1 MSQLSSGV
9 KYAIFVSTIGG
20 MSFCD
25 KNMQKGRM
33 IKHIMGINKHHPQS
47 VPGLQKRAPVMS
59 KRQPL
64 CQRGGN
70 STSRDGFGET
80 KRKHPCQSQCASH
93 SRVADITYSPETTNA
108 FQELLT
114 LIDENTKELPS
125 GLSPAH
131 YAALTQLPLTYP
143 WARLVL
149 DLKELLLSFDR
160 HLLTCLIANNM
171 QGNATP
177 HPGTVLSS
185 FSPASGTAH
194 PAYHCS
200 S

>member
-1 MSQLSSGV
+1 MFKLTVALPPTFVQRLPLIFWKRMQSQLKTWRKMTSPTHQKPFFCWRLLGLIPGGAPLSQLSSGV

-93 SRVADITYSPETTNA
+93 RVADITYSPETTNA

-114 LIDENTKELPS
+114 LIDENTKEVSLQ
-125 GLSPAH
+125 
-131 YAALTQLPLTYP
+131 LT
-143 WARLVL
+143 
-149 DLKELLLSFDR
+149 
-160 HLLTCLIANNM
+160 
-171 QGNATP
+171 TP
-177 HPGTVLSS
+177 P
-185 FSPASGTAH
+185 
-194 PAYHCS
+194 
-200 S
+200 